1 MPPQTQPPMQP
12 PMPAAEP
19 AQPDLSATAPMP
31 APAPEPQMSEMPP
44 VSQGNPN
51 VGHKK
56 KLLNKLME
64 HLLNKPGRSMHETI
78 NGVKSAIGAFK
89 NYSKEWD
96 TLNGINPDQGGSTA
110 SGPSIPGSVS
120 SAPGS
125 DKIKQIMQE
134 IQAKKAQQPTD
145 GGGGPG
151 FSSMAPAPN
160 MQAPQAVNAGNGPAP
175 IAPMPPLIAGQPQ
188 SSTFNRPAPTSSL
201 GIYGY

>member
-1 MPPQTQPPMQP
+1 MPPQIPQQMQAPVPASEPM
-12 PMPAAEP
+12 
-19 AQPDLSATAPMP
+19 S
-31 APAPEPQMSEMPP
+31 APEPQISEMPP
-44 VSQGNPN
+44 VPQNNPN
-51 VGHKK
+51 NGHKK

-96 TLNGINPDQGGSTA
+96 TLNGLGDQASA
-110 SGPSIPGSVS
+110 PSGPSMPSSVS

-151 FSSMAPAPN
+151 FSSMAPAPTMAVPQQVN
-160 MQAPQAVNAGNGPAP
+160 QNNGQAPV
-175 IAPMPPLIAGQPQ
+175 APMPPLIAGQPQ
-188 SSTFNRPAPTSSL
+188 TSSFNRPAPISSL

>member
-1 MPPQTQPPMQP
+1 MQDS
-12 PMPAAEP
+12 M
-19 AQPDLSATAPMP
+19 PMP
-31 APAPEPQMSEMPP
+31 APSAPEPQVSEMPAVP
-44 VSQGNPN
+44 QSNPN

-64 HLLNKPGRSMHETI
+64 NLLNKPGRSMHETI

-96 TLNGINPDQGGSTA
+96 TLNGINPDQGSAQGGTEM
-110 SGPSIPGSVS
+110 PSSVS

-125 DKIKQIMQE
+125 DKIKQIMQD

-151 FSSMAPAPN
+151 FSAMAPAPTLSV
-160 MQAPQAVNAGNGPAP
+160 PPAVNAGAGGSGNV
-175 IAPMPPLIAGQPQ
+175 IQPMPPLIAGQPQ
-188 SSTFNRPAPTSSL
+188 TSSFNRPAPTSSL
-201 GIYGY
+201 GIFGY